1 MDLPSSQMKRTRVM
15 GPLLAVL
22 LLVGATVGLGRLEA
36 GPAHPLYLTFGKLEL
51 EGPTA
56 VLEIRIF
63 WDDLMLDMRRLSGDP
78 TLQVRGPDTSID
90 AVVSYINE
98 HLVFGFDGRV
108 VRGVLEDWG
117 VDGEANSYR
126 LRYPVSSDP
135 AELEVRHGILL
146 GLYEDQK
153 NILHV
158 QRAGGRERAFY
169 FARRAEEQTIRLQGR

>member
-1 MDLPSSQMKRTRVM
+1 MKRPRVL
-15 GPLLAVL
+15 GLLVGAL
-22 LLVGATVGLGRLEA
+22 LLVGAGLGLGRLEA

-90 AVVSYINE
+90 AVVSYIND
-98 HLVFGFDGRV
+98 HLIFGFDGRV
-108 VRGVLEDWG
+108 VGGVLEEWG

-126 LRYPVSSDP
+126 LRYPLSSDP
-135 AELEVRHGILL
+135 AELEVHHGILL
-146 GLYEDQK
+146 GLYQDQK

-158 QRAGGRERAFY
+158 QRSGGRERAFY